1 MDLNRLPKTLQV
13 YLKNKNVFSNART
26 RTRNKT
32 GGRRVLSAALI
43 HMLARLSN
51 TGSDVRAT
59 LAGDL
64 WTTSSNDLTFRFS
77 DGVWTTDGGRTVS
90 PEVLLE
96 SIEES
101 VHAGHAKRVDIFVD
115 VSENVEGKTFREIM
129 EAIDELKADLHMRY
143 DPTDDNA
150 SRYQTPYEDVHVS
163 LGIVLS
169 FHGDTTDYT
178 EDFLFH
184 VLPTSSG

>member
-1 MDLNRLPKTLQV
+1 MDLNRLPRPLRV
-13 YLKNKNVFSNART
+13 YLKNHDVFRSRKG
-26 RTRNKT
+26 KT
-32 GGRRVLSAALI
+32 GGRPILAAALI
-43 HMLARLSN
+43 HWLSRLSN

-59 LAGDL
+59 LARDL
-64 WTTSSNDLTFRFS
+64 WTTSSSDLTVRFS
-77 DGVWTTDGGRTVS
+77 DGQWTSDDGRRLGL
-90 PEVLLE
+90 EDLLE

-101 VHAGHAKRVDIFVD
+101 VLAGRAKRIDLYVD
-115 VSENVEGKTFREIM
+115 VSEAIEGQTFREIM
-129 EAIDELKADLHMRY
+129 EAIDELKADLQLRY

-169 FHGDTTDYT
+169 FHGGTTDYT
-178 EDFLFH
+178 EDFLYH